1 MFGLPIFFCEW
12 KLKIPIPHPAT
23 HILVWISLSIAVQ
36 SLSPVLLP
44 VIVPALMFIAFK
56 MHDQR
61 FFALMRRS
69 RWILFSLL
77 LVYVFATP
85 GEAVWSLPYTP
96 SPTREGLLD
105 GLIQL
110 CRLVCV
116 LAGLSML
123 LTLLSREQLISGLY
137 SLCYS
142 ARYIGVSRER
152 IAVRLAL
159 TLQYSE
165 SAMRDTASDWRG
177 AIERALKS
185 AEGDAAHIEVQVHA
199 LTRMDVL
206 LLALSAAMLFGILR

>member
-1 MFGLPIFFCEW
+1 M
-12 KLKIPIPHPAT
+12 
-23 HILVWISLSIAVQ
+23 SLSIIIQ
-36 SLSPVLLP
+36 SLPPALLP
-44 VIVPALMFIAFK
+44 ASASLLMYIAFR

-77 LVYVFATP
+77 LVYLFATP
-85 GEAVWSLPYTP
+85 GEALWTLAYIP

-105 GLIQL
+105 GAMQL
-110 CRLVCV
+110 FRLAGV
-116 LAGLSML
+116 LAGLSIL
-123 LTLLSREQLISGLY
+123 LTLLSREQLVGGLY
-137 SLCYS
+137 SLFYP

-159 TLQYSE
+159 TLHYAE
-165 SAMRDTASDWRG
+165 SAMRDTAGDWRA

-185 AEGDAAHIEVQVHA
+185 AEGDAAHIEVQVQV

-206 LLALSAAMLFGILR
+206 LLALSCAMLFWILR